1 MSTIIRTEFGNYDV
15 WNGRI
20 YQISPQLRQ
29 ALQGRQVNSPAEMQA
44 AIQFLRE
51 KRNRE
56 IQEARSR
63 AEQERRRA
71 ELLQSELQLIAAVQN
86 RQAVATAAEQS
97 NRRIEQQ
104 QNERQRRAEQVDSNV
119 SPAIRDMRQQQNR
132 TINEMERNIQ
142 ESMRQM
148 HSQLETRLNTLE
160 TAVQGVDRLTEAVG
174 EIERRIERQFE
185 QQQQQVNSIQS
196 QLDAIASRGD
206 ERAKIAVEWMETVEK
221 SNQLDR
227 FVPEEAES
235 VRRRL
240 QNLQQSQASGAE
252 LAALANEVIIAGQE
266 LEIKCNRE
274 RLKYEQKEEMTRTML
289 ETVLEIVNKNREIE
303 LSDDQGN
310 PVKVENNFWSRGR
323 YNALL
328 EKLNA
333 LRQEI
338 IDHGQTDMSIDRLDQ
353 IQKEIVEAE
362 GEIRD
367 ITAQSVQRVMLS
379 QARMQAVYDIVD
391 AMEDQHW
398 QVIETNGEEEIDY
411 KGGDMAS
418 DFREG
423 AFARLRNSM
432 GEEVTVMV
440 DPDEEQRKNTIG
452 FHFSGGRID
461 TDEENERKTAKVAEQ
476 LKQSG
481 YELGVPKCAGH
492 MPMPEMESA
501 AEMTRQGASERIR
514 EREQTEA

>member
-71 ELLQSELQLIAAVQN
+71 ELLQSELQLIAALQN

-97 NRRIEQQ
+97 NRRVEQQ
-104 QNERQRRAEQVDSNV
+104 RNERQRRAEQVDSNV
-119 SPAIRDMRQQQNR
+119 SPAIRDMRLQQNR
-132 TINEMERNIQ
+132 TINEMERNVQ

-252 LAALANEVIIAGQE
+252 
-266 LEIKCNRE
+266 
-274 RLKYEQKEEMTRTML
+274 
-289 ETVLEIVNKNREIE
+289 
-303 LSDDQGN
+303 
-310 PVKVENNFWSRGR
+310 
-323 YNALL
+323 
-328 EKLNA
+328 
-333 LRQEI
+333 
-338 IDHGQTDMSIDRLDQ
+338 
-353 IQKEIVEAE
+353 
-362 GEIRD
+362 
-367 ITAQSVQRVMLS
+367 
-379 QARMQAVYDIVD
+379 
-391 AMEDQHW
+391 
-398 QVIETNGEEEIDY
+398 
-411 KGGDMAS
+411 
-418 DFREG
+418 
-423 AFARLRNSM
+423 
-432 GEEVTVMV
+432 
-440 DPDEEQRKNTIG
+440 
-452 FHFSGGRID
+452 
-461 TDEENERKTAKVAEQ
+461 
-476 LKQSG
+476 
-481 YELGVPKCAGH
+481 
-492 MPMPEMESA
+492 
-501 AEMTRQGASERIR
+501 
-514 EREQTEA
+514 

>member
-56 IQEARSR
+56 TQEARTR

-71 ELLQSELQLIAAVQN
+71 ELLQSELQLIAALQN

-97 NRRIEQQ
+97 NRRVEQQ
-104 QNERQRRAEQVDSNV
+104 RNERQRRAEQVDSNV

-132 TINEMERNIQ
+132 TINEMERNVQ

-160 TAVQGVDRLTEAVG
+160 TAVQGVNRLTEAVG

-185 QQQQQVNSIQS
+185 QQQQQV
-196 QLDAIASRGD
+196 
-206 ERAKIAVEWMETVEK
+206 ETVEK

-310 PVKVENNFWSRGR
+310 PVKVENNFWSKGQ

-362 GEIRD
+362 EEIRN

-440 DPDEEQRKNTIG
+440 DPDEEQQKNTIG

>member
-1 MSTIIRTEFGNYDV
+1 
-15 WNGRI
+15 
-20 YQISPQLRQ
+20 
-29 ALQGRQVNSPAEMQA
+29 
-44 AIQFLRE
+44 
-51 KRNRE
+51 
-56 IQEARSR
+56 
-63 AEQERRRA
+63 
-71 ELLQSELQLIAAVQN
+71 
-86 RQAVATAAEQS
+86 
-97 NRRIEQQ
+97 
-104 QNERQRRAEQVDSNV
+104 
-119 SPAIRDMRQQQNR
+119 
-132 TINEMERNIQ
+132 
-142 ESMRQM
+142 
-148 HSQLETRLNTLE
+148 
-160 TAVQGVDRLTEAVG
+160 
-174 EIERRIERQFE
+174 
-185 QQQQQVNSIQS
+185 
-196 QLDAIASRGD
+196 
-206 ERAKIAVEWMETVEK
+206 
-221 SNQLDR
+221 
-227 FVPEEAES
+227 
-235 VRRRL
+235 L

-379 QARMQAVYDIVD
+379 QARMQAVFDIVD
-391 AMEDQHW
+391 AMEEQHW

-452 FHFSGGRID
+452 FHFKGGSID
-461 TDEENERKTAKVAEQ
+461 TDEEIERKTAKVAEQ

-481 YELGVPKCAGH
+481 YELGVPKCAGN

-514 EREQTEA
+514 EREQTKA